1 MGMEPAKFFATLAD
15 RLKKADRPADVDTVT
30 GATSSSDAVRF
41 LAHAI
46 KYRGVPGETIK
57 VNFSNFAASN
67 LPDGEY
73 RAEMAEAE
81 HGWTDFL
88 EITVKNGI
96 IVDAYADAFNAN
108 GGLKTDDP
116 VYAKNMGME
125 PSRFY
130 SVLSYRVIAEQS
142 ASEVDTFT
150 GASGSSANV
159 KNLLSGIIEN
169 GKPGKTIKVK

>member
-1 MGMEPAKFFATLAD
+1 
-15 RLKKADRPADVDTVT
+15 
-30 GATSSSDAVRF
+30 
-41 LAHAI
+41 
-46 KYRGVPGETIK
+46 
-57 VNFSNFAASN
+57 
-67 LPDGEY
+67 
-73 RAEMAEAE
+73 
-81 HGWTDFL
+81 
-88 EITVKNGI
+88 
-96 IVDAYADAFNAN
+96 
-108 GGLKTDDP
+108 
-116 VYAKNMGME
+116 MGME